1 MDTTTFTVAPAN
13 PHLADPPVLHGAPLT
28 EAGLVVYAVHGRG
41 QGPSFMVEQADRV
54 NLPGVAWVAPR
65 ADADTWYPQS
75 FLEPIE
81 QNQPRLDHAL
91 DAVRSHLA
99 DLGRM
104 GWAPRDVVLFGFSQG
119 ACLLAEY
126 LLREQ
131 PSCAGVFLHTGGYL
145 GPEPR
150 PWAAVP
156 ESGLP
161 GTEAVL
167 LCAEKD
173 EFVPLVRVEKTA
185 GALASLGARI
195 ELTTYDD
202 PLHHLNED
210 SIVRLRRMVRK
221 RLLERVEVVPEPE
234 P

>member
-1 MDTTTFTVAPAN
+1 MRT
-13 PHLADPPVLHGAPLT
+13 
-28 EAGLVVYAVHGRG
+28 
-41 QGPSFMVEQADRV
+41 
-54 NLPGVAWVAPR
+54 
-65 ADADTWYPQS
+65 
-75 FLEPIE
+75 
-81 QNQPRLDHAL
+81 
-91 DAVRSHLA
+91 HLA

-156 ESGLP
+156 GGGLP

-167 LCAEKD
+167 LCAEED
-173 EFVPLVRVEKTA
+173 EFVPLARVEKTA
-185 GALASLGARI
+185 VPWPPWARG
-195 ELTTYDD
+195 
-202 PLHHLNED
+202 
-210 SIVRLRRMVRK
+210 SS
-221 RLLERVEVVPEPE
+221 
-234 P
+234 